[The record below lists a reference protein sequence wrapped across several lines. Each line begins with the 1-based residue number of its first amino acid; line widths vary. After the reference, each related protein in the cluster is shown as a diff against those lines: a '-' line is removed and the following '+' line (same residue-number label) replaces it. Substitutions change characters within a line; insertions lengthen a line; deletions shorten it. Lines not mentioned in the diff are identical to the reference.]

1 MRQIST
7 FVLSALAA
15 FSATG
20 VSTSTASAAV
30 WGGWGVGPGT
40 PRVVSG
46 VNQLASAAS
55 NATSYLTVQ
64 RCTGVI
70 EYPVFVPAGPT
81 CTAIGPDYAISMTV
95 ISSTQTE
102 VRIVATAASCGI
114 KAVTFGSPNSMC
126 GFDMTTPNPGTA
138 GSLTGSN
145 PVPVAGTLI
154 GAWTSSV
161 RFDNRVNLVG
171 AAPAGDLYSRMS
183 VFFSSCF
190 DVGDQIVFRV
200 DTDKLY

>member
-1 MRQIST
+1 MRLTSSI
-7 FVLSALAA
+7 VLSALATLA
-15 FSATG
+15 VNGISHAQ
-20 VSTSTASAAV
+20 V
-30 WGGWGVGPGT
+30 WGGWGVGVGT

-55 NATSYLTVQ
+55 NATSYLRVE

-70 EYPVFVPAGPT
+70 EYPAFVLVGPT
-81 CTAIGPDYAISMTV
+81 CTAVGADYAISMTV
-95 ISSTQTE
+95 INATQTE
-102 VRIVATAASCGI
+102 VRIAATGATCGI
-114 KAVTFGSPNSMC
+114 KSVTFGTPNSMC
-126 GFDMTTPNPGTA
+126 AFDMTAPNPGTA
-138 GSLTGSN
+138 GSLAGAN

-171 AAPAGDLYSRMS
+171 AAAAGDLYSRMT
-183 VFFSSCF
+183 VYFSSCF